1 MLIGVALPTLALMGL
16 AVLVGRLVERAM
28 PETLFGLGLGFAISC
43 VILWGLASL
52 GFGAAYLWR
61 GVAVAALLGPQAGV
75 PHLMGLAA
83 KSALIWAPILAL
95 VTITAPRRWK
105 TAVW

>member
-16 AVLVGRLVERAM
+16 AVLVGRLVEGRM

-52 GFGAAYLWR
+52 AFGAAYLWR
-61 GVAVAALLGPQAGV
+61 GVAVAALLSPQAGL
-75 PHLMGLAA
+75 PHLVALGA